1 MLLCLC
7 FGPRDGSE
15 LFNHDVMCVCS
26 VAAWATS
33 SWVTAREKN
42 LSSPCLRQVSDQG
55 FPLGREHR
63 AEQSRR
69 QGLQDGET
77 RPEPWMSEVRPGHPP
92 ANPAGG
98 GPSSLP
104 PAHGFFV
111 GSSDLTPNNPHI
123 SYLCSRKLL
132 SGFGSPGSHSEDH

>member
-7 FGPRDGSE
+7 FGPWDGSE

-69 QGLQDGET
+69 QGLLFGET
-77 RPEPWMSEVRPGHPP
+77 RTLDKHGQTWPP
-92 ANPAGG
+92 TCKSCRR

-104 PAHGFFV
+104 PAHDFFV